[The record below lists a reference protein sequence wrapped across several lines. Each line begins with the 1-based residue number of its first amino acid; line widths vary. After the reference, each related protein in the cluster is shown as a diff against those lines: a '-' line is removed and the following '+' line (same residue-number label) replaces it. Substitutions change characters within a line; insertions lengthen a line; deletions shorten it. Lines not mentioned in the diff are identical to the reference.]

1 MTEIMDPVFWVALA
15 QIIGVN
21 IVLSGDNAVVIALA
35 ARSLPPDQQKKAVQ
49 WGSGAAVVMR
59 IVLTIVAV
67 ELLRLPGLKLV
78 GALLLL
84 WIAIQ
89 LLIPESEEDGDGKA
103 KAHAVCPVSPQ
114 MRQGS

>member
-1 MTEIMDPVFWVALA
+1 MEMTISDAAFWIALM

-35 ARSLPPDQQKKAVQ
+35 ARSLPPAQQKKAII

-67 ELLRLPGLKLV
+67 EMLKLPYLKIV
-78 GALLLL
+78 GAG
-84 WIAIQ
+84 
-89 LLIPESEEDGDGKA
+89 LLIPVGFIWYMYYGA
-103 KAHAVCPVSPQ
+103 
-114 MRQGS
+114 